1 MDRKLLIHS
10 KKGYLFAEFNFNY
23 EERNRV
29 TGNYTQYGHY
39 ETDPGEYSTYP
50 IITIDLW
57 PEYKKYR
64 SVDEI
69 KAYDLGVV
77 KDRLGRE
84 MGNMNDYI
92 VSYEAEDHLSR
103 YLIQNHREVVGV
115 VNIRSNFLQN
125 MKELEFIST
134 LSVYHDEKIMSDSLE
149 GNFDLIQRIYD
160 ERTRYCDVNR
170 VADRNMPPYRG

>member
-10 KKGYLFAEFNFNY
+10 KKGYLFAELNFNY
-23 EERNRV
+23 EVQGRAEGSV
-29 TGNYTQYGHY
+29 TQYSHY
-39 ETDPGEYSTYP
+39 EIEPGLYSTFP
-50 IITIDLW
+50 LMTMDLW
-57 PEYKKYR
+57 PEYKKYG

-84 MGNMNDYI
+84 MGNMNDY
-92 VSYEAEDHLSR
+92 VLSYETEDRFRR
-103 YLIQNHREVVGV
+103 YVIQNSREVVGV
-115 VNIRSNFLQN
+115 VNIRSNFHQN

-149 GNFDLIQRIYD
+149 GNFDLVQRIYD
-160 ERTRYCDVNR
+160 ERVRYCDLKKVEGR
-170 VADRNMPPYRG
+170 